1 MLNILE
7 TILDAVEPFT
17 FLLAL
22 LPLIAY
28 LAVFS
33 LIRLSGWALVTT
45 GGRDIAALAVAISGM
60 LAIGPAELFF
70 PTAAAS
76 MFGPMVWLALA
87 AFYALSVSLI
97 ALTTPPKLVVYGRTP
112 EELYQPLLA
121 AAKAMD
127 PDTTGNANLLQIE
140 LPRVGAH
147 LRVDGQRAID
157 HAQVLAFEPHLP
169 LRFWSQL
176 LAALRKQVQAQ
187 SAPMPRRGFGMLVAV
202 LLLSSI
208 LVWQSFGNRELVVE
222 GFREWLWR

>member
-1 MLNILE
+1 MLTILE

-17 FLLAL
+17 ILLAL

-33 LIRLSGWALVTT
+33 LIRLAGWALVTT

-60 LAIGPAELFF
+60 LAVGPAELFF

-76 MFGPMVWLALA
+76 MFGPAVWLALA

-112 EELYQPLLA
+112 EELYEPLLA
-121 AAKAMD
+121 AAKQID
-127 PDTTGNANLLQIE
+127 PASTGNVNSLQVE
-140 LPRVGAH
+140 LPAVGVH

-157 HAQVLAFEPHLP
+157 HAQVVAFEPQVS
-169 LRFWSQL
+169 LRFWNRL
-176 LAALRKQVQAQ
+176 LATLRKEVHAQ

-222 GFREWLWR
+222 GFRDWLWR